1 MASTGMVP
9 HLLILAAGT
18 STRMGGLDKL
28 LLPVAGAPLLA
39 HVTRTAL
46 ATGLPVTVVLPPDR
60 PLRQAALAGFPVH
73 ILTLEAAGGMGA
85 SLAAGVATL
94 PNAARVI
101 VLLADMPEI
110 AAQDI
115 ERFLAAWKLLP
126 DHILRATDEHGTPGH
141 PVGFPAWARPELLE
155 LTGDQGARQVL
166 LRHADRLHSLALQG
180 SRAVI
185 DIDTPEDW
193 QKWQGRAP

>member
-18 STRMGGLDKL
+18 STRMGGRDKL
-28 LLPVAGAPLLA
+28 LLPVSGAPLLA
-39 HVTRTAL
+39 QVARTAL

-60 PLRQAALAGFPVH
+60 PLRQAALTGLAVH
-73 ILTLEAAGGMGA
+73 FVTIAAAGGMGA
-85 SLAAGVATL
+85 SLAAGVAAL
-94 PNAARVI
+94 PNAAPVI
-101 VLLADMPEI
+101 VLLADMLEI
-110 AAQDI
+110 TTQDI
-115 ERFLAAWKLLP
+115 ERFVVEWKLQP
-126 DHILRATDEHGTPGH
+126 DHILRTTDEHGTPGH
-141 PVGFPAWARPELLE
+141 PVGFPAWTRPELLE

-166 LRHADRLHSLALQG
+166 LRHADRLRSLVLQG
-180 SRAVI
+180 SRAVT

>member
-1 MASTGMVP
+1 MGMVP
-9 HLLILAAGT
+9 HLLILAAGK

-39 HVTRTAL
+39 HVARAAL
-46 ATGLPVTVVLPPDR
+46 ASGLPVTVVLPPDR

-73 ILTLEAAGGMGA
+73 ILTVATADGGMGE

-94 PNAARVI
+94 PVAAPVI

-110 AAQDI
+110 TAQDI
-115 ERFLAAWKLLP
+115 ERFVAEWKLQP
-126 DHILRATDEHGTPGH
+126 DHILRATDEHGAPGH
-141 PVGFPAWARPELLE
+141 PVGFPPWARPDLLD
-155 LTGDQGARQVL
+155 LIGDQGARQVL
-166 LRHADRLHSLALQG
+166 LRHANRLRSLSLQG
-180 SRAVI
+180 SRAVT

>member
-9 HLLILAAGT
+9 HLLILAAGA
-18 STRMGGLDKL
+18 STRMGGPDKL
-28 LLPVAGAPLLA
+28 LLPVAGAPLLTQ
-39 HVTRTAL
+39 VVRKAL
-46 ATGLPVTVVLPPDR
+46 ATGLPVTVVLSPDR
-60 PLRQAALAGFPVH
+60 PLRQTALTGLAVH
-73 ILTLEAAGGMGA
+73 FVNLTAAGGMGA

-94 PNAARVI
+94 PNAAPVI

-110 AAQDI
+110 TAQDI
-115 ERFLAAWKLLP
+115 EHFVAEWKLRP
-126 DHILRATDEHGTPGH
+126 DHILRATDEHGTSGH

-180 SRAVI
+180 SRAVT
-185 DIDTPEDW
+185 DIDTHEDW

>member
-1 MASTGMVP
+1 
-9 HLLILAAGT
+9 
-18 STRMGGLDKL
+18 MGGLDKL

-46 ATGLPVTVVLPPDR
+46 ATRLPVTVILPPDC
-60 PLRQAALAGFPVH
+60 PLRQAALAGLAVH
-73 ILTLEAAGGMGA
+73 ILTLAAAGGMGA
-85 SLAAGVATL
+85 SLAAGVAIL
-94 PNAARVI
+94 PKAAPVI

-110 AAQDI
+110 TAQDI
-115 ERFLAAWKLLP
+115 KGFVAAWKLQP
-126 DHILRATDEHGTPGH
+126 DRILRTTDEHGTPGH

-166 LRHADRLHSLALQG
+166 LRHAERLHSLPLQG
-180 SRAVI
+180 SRAI
-185 DIDTPEDW
+185 TDIDTPEDW

>member
-1 MASTGMVP
+1 MASTDMVP

-18 STRMGGLDKL
+18 STRMGGPDKL
-28 LLPVAGAPLLA
+28 LLPVAGTPLLA
-39 HVTRTAL
+39 HVARTAL

-73 ILTLEAAGGMGA
+73 CVIVAADGGMGA

-94 PNAARVI
+94 PSAAPVI

-110 AAQDI
+110 TAQDI
-115 ERFLAAWKLLP
+115 ERFVAEWKIQP
-126 DHILRATDEHGTPGH
+126 DHILRATDERGTPGH
-141 PVGFPAWARPELLE
+141 PVGFPAWARPELLD

-166 LRHADRLHSLALQG
+166 LRHADCLHSLALPG
-180 SRAVI
+180 SRAVT

-193 QKWQGRAP
+193 HKWQGRAP